1 MAAAV
6 RALRFLPLA
15 FLANIDGFV
24 LFGPYM
30 IATVGVAHIL
40 WAAKR
45 RRAAAATRDAGPG
58 AVEETPEL
66 VPAMG

>member
-15 FLANIDGFV
+15 FLANIEGFV
-24 LFGPYM
+24 LFAPYM
-30 IATVGVAHIL
+30 MATVGVAHLI
-40 WAAKR
+40 WAAR
-45 RRAAAATRDAGPG
+45 RRREWAAVPSAATTD
-58 AVEETPEL
+58 ETGDL